1 MPLERHP
8 TANGKCQAKTKAG
21 RPCAAPVLS
30 GSAFCSLHADPERAA
45 ALGRKGGARNRKV
58 YDGDVHNVSVPE
70 SAGDVKRMLAET
82 MADTRA
88 GKIDPKLGST
98 LGYLDTA
105 LLRAFEVAD
114 FEQRLE
120 WRAERREPSC
130 ASLKEKNALGLGVV
144 SKKYALTAPYY
155 IYYIALSAAFWGSE
169 WKKQSPP
176 LCGLALQGLPLD
188 VVALQCANGS
198 FKRLSGIGIP
208 SPLARSPNTARRQ
221 ASLRQRQKPRSLRPS

>member
-82 MADTRA
+82 MAEIRA
-88 GKIDPKLGST
+88 GRMDPKLGST
-98 LGYLDTA
+98 LGYLGTA

-120 WRAERREPSC
+120 RLEQRNE
-130 ASLKEKNALGLGVV
+130 LEK
-144 SKKYALTAPYY
+144 
-155 IYYIALSAAFWGSE
+155 
-169 WKKQSPP
+169 
-176 LCGLALQGLPLD
+176 
-188 VVALQCANGS
+188 
-198 FKRLSGIGIP
+198 
-208 SPLARSPNTARRQ
+208 Q
-221 ASLRQRQKPRSLRPS
+221 AG